1 MLIDTHT
8 HLNSQPFD
16 DDREEVVQRAK
27 EADVQVILDVG
38 TDLETS
44 RKAVEY
50 SEKIDGL
57 CAAVGI
63 HPHDA
68 AKAGKQDLTEIKK
81 LLDYPK
87 VVGLGEIGLDYH
99 YHFSPAEIQQE
110 IFSKQLCMAQEK
122 DKPVIIHIREAMQ
135 DGLEILNRSGKPPW
149 KGVFHCYGG
158 TVEDIP
164 SVLARGFFISFTG
177 VVTFHNFKNVEKIRA
192 VPLDRLLLE
201 TDAPYMTPVP
211 HRGKRNEPCFLIHTA
226 KILADLYDIDYEELA
241 RITTSN
247 ARMLFGLEN

>member
-1 MLIDTHT
+1 MLIDTHA

-16 DDREEVVQRAK
+16 GDREEVIQRAK

-44 RKAVEY
+44 RKAVGY

-57 CAAVGI
+57 YAAVGI

-68 AKAGKQDLTEIKK
+68 AKAGKQDLNEITR
-81 LLDYPK
+81 LLDHPK

-110 IFSKQLCMAQEK
+110 IFSKQLRLAQEK
-122 DKPVIIHIREAMQ
+122 NKPVIIHIREAMQ
-135 DGLEILNRSGKPPW
+135 DGLVIIDHSGKSPW

-164 SVLARGFFISFTG
+164 LVLKKGFFISFTG

-201 TDAPYMTPVP
+201 TDAPFMTPVP
-211 HRGKRNEPCFLIHTA
+211 YRGKRNEPCFLIHTA
-226 KILADLYDIDYEELA
+226 KTLADLYGIDYEELTK
-241 RITTSN
+241 ITSSN